1 MRNIQKKL
9 KYYTKSKDSN
19 TSKLEKKNDFK
30 DNEIPET
37 MKATVLSGVGFKNIK
52 VKEVPVP
59 EPGPKQLLARVDA
72 TGVCASILLQ

>member
-1 MRNIQKKL
+1 M
-9 KYYTKSKDSN
+9 
-19 TSKLEKKNDFK
+19 SKLEKKNDFK

-37 MKATVLSGVGFKNIK
+37 MKATVLSGVEFENIK

-59 EPGPKQLLARVDA
+59 EPGSKQLLARVDA